1 MLRCGECRGLCGA
14 GHAAPVSRG
23 ALPRT
28 RVPLPAAANRAARLA
43 RHDRAAGGADFP
55 SRARCRHP
63 AAARVRLRVAVLAG
77 SAARAATGR
86 STRAAAAWRAAHRA
100 EAEVGAGK
108 VALDSEVVR
117 RGEILHCRQIARRGS
132 EVDTALREVTADG
145 NVRRRRSIDGKA
157 TATAA
162 GNPGSAGPRRFSLPV
177 SVARRRVESGE
188 VDAEIVELVV
198 DRRR

>member
-1 MLRCGECRGLCGA
+1 M
-14 GHAAPVSRG
+14 
-23 ALPRT
+23 
-28 RVPLPAAANRAARLA
+28 
-43 RHDRAAGGADFP
+43 
-55 SRARCRHP
+55 
-63 AAARVRLRVAVLAG
+63 
-77 SAARAATGR
+77 
-86 STRAAAAWRAAHRA
+86 
-100 EAEVGAGK
+100 
-108 VALDSEVVR
+108 R